1 MAVRATCLAGALLA
15 ACAVASPAMALG
27 PLPWCFTTSPF
38 NDFLVLWPKSTGG
51 GQRSGSGLD
60 LFGNRTMSVSTN
72 NQSGTFTIGYTIYPQ
87 PGFDPVF
94 ASATVSAATGAG
106 TGECFAPSYELC
118 GAFTIQ
124 KVSCSL
130 GSAGRL
136 AGSGRAMGKR

>member
-1 MAVRATCLAGALLA
+1 MVLRATCLAGAILA
-15 ACAVASPAMALG
+15 ACAVATPAAALG

-38 NDFLVLWPKSTGG
+38 SDFLVLWPKATGG

-60 LFGNRTMSVSTN
+60 LSGNRTMSVSTY
-72 NQSGTFTIGYTIYPQ
+72 NQGGSFVIGYTIYPQ
-87 PGFDPVF
+87 PGYDPVF
-94 ASATVSAATGAG
+94 ASATVAAATGAG
-106 TGECFAPSYELC
+106 TGECFAPGYQDC

-130 GSAGRL
+130 GSGGRL